1 MPEEIKMIQPT
12 PVVRDEN
19 GMFWHPDLPEF
30 DEGDGDKCKQWVSEQ
45 GLTVKMVSIEGA
57 DEAIA
62 DRYFESHDPDCSY
75 WEPDRPEGE
84 GWFCLS
90 ISDTDDGPACWWARR
105 EIKA

>member
-1 MPEEIKMIQPT
+1 MSEEIKLIQPA

-30 DEGDGDKCKQWVSEQ
+30 DEGDSDKCIRWVSEQ

-84 GWFCLS
+84 GWFCLP

-105 EIKA
+105 EVKA